1 MDSSIAVAKIWNFI
15 VFKVFV
21 SLSISSLVA
30 VLEGLYFVYYI
41 VLLIGDGKGG

>member
-1 MDSSIAVAKIWNFI
+1 MDSSIAVAKIWSFI

-30 VLEGLYFVYYI
+30 VLEGINSCITIYYK
-41 VLLIGDGKGG
+41 IGDGKGR